1 MCKAIQEI
9 LGHANITTT
18 LNVYGH
24 LLPNVLRDAT
34 DQVAGLA
41 VEDDETHEP
50 AESTDDKIA
59 QDDEDDLVAGDE

>member
-1 MCKAIQEI
+1 MHPKAIQEI

-34 DQVAGLA
+34 DQMAGL
-41 VEDDETHEP
+41 VGEDGETHEP
-50 AESTDDKIA
+50 PEQGVDD
-59 QDDEDDLVAGDE
+59 QDDEDVLAEEAE